1 MEHKQIVAMLVG
13 FDLSKFNWVQ
23 LSINGKAVTNV
34 KLVDNR
40 LQVTFSDGNEKVYAA
55 TRRLQIEGAF
65 VEQTQ
70 VKTGNSPLRPGKTAK
85 ERELGVKK
93 QYEDNRKERAQDNRK
108 RAQNAG
114 AGKKQ
119 R

>member
-1 MEHKQIVAMLVG
+1 MEYKQIVAMLVG
-13 FDLSKFNWVQ
+13 LDLPRFNWIK
-23 LSINGKAVTNV
+23 LSINGQDIARV

-55 TRRLQIEGAF
+55 TRRLQIEGVF
-65 VEQTQ
+65 VEKAQ
-70 VKTGNSPLRPGKTAK
+70 VKAGNSPLRPGKTAK
-85 ERELGVKK
+85 ERELGMKK
-93 QYEDNRKERAQDNRK
+93 QYEDNRKKRAQDNRK

-114 AGKKQ
+114 AEKKQ